1 MVKNKFLL
9 LIAAVVWLIA
19 GYNVL
24 RIGWIAY
31 INYIKPFDILIS
43 VVIFC
48 LFWFLVFHKLV
59 LKHTKRIQSF
69 LEPKQY
75 AWKFFDRKSFFIM
88 FFYDYLWYSNSKLST
103 LTGGDYCDFLL
114 WFGCGIIFSGYSV
127 FPQLFG
133 RNERGGLISIHR
145 NIREN
150 DDVKLCIF

>member
-19 GYNVL
+19 GYNVFH
-24 RIGWIAY
+24 IGWIAY

-75 AWKFFDRKSFFIM
+75 VWKFFDRKSFFIM
-88 FFYDYLWYSNSKLST
+88 FFMITFGIAIRSFQLLPEEIIAIFYSGLGAA
-103 LTGGDYCDFLL
+103 LFLAGVQ
-114 WFGCGIIFSGYSV
+114 FFYS
-127 FPQLFG
+127 F
-133 RNERGGLISIHR
+133 LI
-145 NIREN
+145 EM
-150 DDVKLCIF
+150 KAEA

>member
-24 RIGWIAY
+24 HIGWIAY

-88 FFYDYLWYSNSKLST
+88 FFMIA
-103 LTGGDYCDFLL
+103 F
-114 WFGCGIIFSGYSV
+114 GIIIRNFQLLPEEIIAIFYSGLGAA
-127 FPQLFG
+127 LFLAG
-133 RNERGGLISIHR
+133 IQFFRSFLVEM
-145 NIREN
+145 
-150 DDVKLCIF
+150 KAKA

>member
-31 INYIKPFDILIS
+31 INYIKLFDILIS

-88 FFYDYLWYSNSKLST
+88 FFMITFGIAIRSFQLLPEEIIAIFYSGLGAA
-103 LTGGDYCDFLL
+103 LFLA
-114 WFGCGIIFSGYSV
+114 GIQFFHSFLV
-127 FPQLFG
+127 
-133 RNERGGLISIHR
+133 EMK
-145 NIREN
+145 EEA
-150 DDVKLCIF
+150 

>member
-59 LKHTKRIQSF
+59 LKHTKRIQRF

-88 FFYDYLWYSNSKLST
+88 FFMITFGIAIRSLQLLPEEIIAIFYSGLGAA
-103 LTGGDYCDFLL
+103 LFLA
-114 WFGCGIIFSGYSV
+114 GIQFFHSFLV
-127 FPQLFG
+127 
-133 RNERGGLISIHR
+133 EMK
-145 NIREN
+145 EEA
-150 DDVKLCIF
+150 

>member
-31 INYIKPFDILIS
+31 INYIKHFDILIS

-88 FFYDYLWYSNSKLST
+88 FFMITFGIAIRSLQLLPEEIIAIFYSGLGAA
-103 LTGGDYCDFLL
+103 LFLA
-114 WFGCGIIFSGYSV
+114 GIQFFHSFLV
-127 FPQLFG
+127 
-133 RNERGGLISIHR
+133 EMK
-145 NIREN
+145 EEA
-150 DDVKLCIF
+150 